1 MIVVIW
7 IGAFQDSSVRTESW
21 NLSSL
26 TAEGRLGWNID
37 WTLTPWLETSGCWYW
52 SEDFTHE
59 DSKTPNPPHRHP
71 QSPRWI
77 RSLKRKNNRHGWAS
91 PVSIETAAS
100 QLRPHWVI
108 NSGTEVMEGCL
119 REPETD
125 EVCVEPSRWWQ
136 IFAGSAVQHR
146 SRNQTRARETEI
158 RLQEELVLFVDI
170 NDCSAAQK
178 SAAR

>member
-1 MIVVIW
+1 MEHW
-7 IGAFQDSSVRTESW
+7 LDFNA
-21 NLSSL
+21 L
-26 TAEGRLGWNID
+26 TWDIRLLVLVWRFHPWRQQNSKFPPPPPPTQVNQI
-37 WTLTPWLETSGCWYW
+37 TLKIQTLW
-52 SEDFTHE
+52 
-59 DSKTPNPPHRHP
+59 
-71 QSPRWI
+71 
-77 RSLKRKNNRHGWAS
+77 KNNRHGWAS

-125 EVCVEPSRWWQ
+125 EVCVEPSRRWQ

-158 RLQEELVLFVDI
+158 RLQEELVVFVDI